1 MGYDVTSMGQST
13 SELRLPADRR
23 YIVVAKRA
31 VAGFASVA
39 GLHLEALDD
48 LVIAVCQAWE
58 NAIIVTERAAGPG
71 NGHIRIIF
79 NLSDSGLE
87 VHVRSTCT
95 RAELEAGREAVAAAA
110 PRHPQHAEHHELA
123 LKVMGLFV
131 DEFRYR
137 VDESSGGLRVRLTK
151 YRSSS

>member
-1 MGYDVTSMGQST
+1 MGQTT

-39 GLHLEALDD
+39 GLHVEALDD
-48 LVIAVCQAWE
+48 LVIAVSQAYE
-58 NAIIVTERAAGPG
+58 NAIVLLERAAGRG
-71 NGHIRIIF
+71 YGQIRIVV
-79 NLSDSGLE
+79 NLSDAGLE
-87 VHVRSTCT
+87 VHVRSTCS
-95 RAELEAGREAVAAAA
+95 RAELEAGREAALAAAGA
-110 PRHPQHAEHHELA
+110 PLHPQHGEHHELA

-151 YRSSS
+151 YRTSSS

>member
-1 MGYDVTSMGQST
+1 MGQR
-13 SELRLPADRR
+13 SEVRLPADRR
-23 YIVVAKRA
+23 FIVVAKRA

-48 LVIAVCQAWE
+48 LVIAVSQACE
-58 NAIIVTERAAGPG
+58 NAILVTERAAGAG
-71 NGHIRIIF
+71 NGQIRIVF
-79 NLSDSGLE
+79 NLSESGLE

-95 RAELEAGREAVAAAA
+95 RAELEAGREAALAAAAA
-110 PRHPQHAEHHELA
+110 PKHPRHAEHHELA

-137 VDESSGGLRVRLTK
+137 VDENNGGLRVRLTK